1 MRPLNAKGL
10 NAKGLNAEG
19 LNAEG
24 LNAAAAAAETFADG
38 VPTARTRFIRA
49 AFRPNASLHC
59 GLS

>member
-10 NAKGLNAEG
+10 YAKGLNAEG
-19 LNAEG
+19 LNAEN
-24 LNAAAAAAETFADG
+24 LDAAAAAETFADG
-38 VPTARTRFIRA
+38 GPTARTRFIRA